1 MGFGDPAPKVRVAP
15 APWVAPIVWQCAT
28 SPFSIPPLHRYKGL
42 FLLGEIAVPTS
53 VLEAIKLGLWDFEPP
68 DETLQEHFRA
78 THAMPGTP
86 DKLDV
91 LAERV
96 RLGQPLW
103 HPADRQDYDDPTDP
117 SAN

>member
-1 MGFGDPAPKVRVAP
+1 LGD
-15 APWVAPIVWQCAT
+15 
-28 SPFSIPPLHRYKGL
+28 
-42 FLLGEIAVPTS
+42 IAVPTS
-53 VLEAIKLGLWDFEPP
+53 VLEAIKLGLWDFEPQE
-68 DETLQEHFRA
+68 ETLQEHFRA

-103 HPADRQDYDDPTDP
+103 HPADRQDFDEATDP

>member
-1 MGFGDPAPKVRVAP
+1 MGLVIRRRRFAAHRRHGSLQSYGSARHRRSA
-15 APWVAPIVWQCAT
+15 
-28 SPFSIPPLHRYKGL
+28 FHRYKGL

-68 DETLQEHFRA
+68 DETLQDHFRA